1 MESIGT
7 YIDIAIVA
15 IFCIAFIVGVAKGFL
30 KQLSGFLCGF
40 IAFVGAVALT
50 VVIMQPLSQTE
61 FFLDFATTA
70 SGWFQGEYF
79 SEEIHSLED
88 LNTVLSTAGGWRIL
102 AFMSE
107 TIFTDM
113 AELGITTLGGF
124 LGSVAASLIAGFVI
138 WLVLYIALKFLFKG
152 IKALLLKISHLPV
165 IKSIDKIFG
174 ALWSVVATYIILIVF
189 CLTSAEVV
197 VLKFLTTEE
206 DASIWETITTY
217 IQSSQIL
224 TFLHNSNV
232 IGSIIAEYFQITLPT
247 LEHGVPEVEALVPAI
262 PAILH

>member
-15 IFCIAFIVGVAKGFL
+15 IFCVAFIVGVAKGFL

-50 VVIMQPLSQTE
+50 VVIMEPLAKTD
-61 FFLDFATTA
+61 FFLNFATTA
-70 SGWFQGEYF
+70 SGWFQGEHF
-79 SEEIHSLED
+79 IAEIHSLEE

-113 AELGITTLGGF
+113 TELGIITLGGF
-124 LGSVAASLIAGFVI
+124 FGRIAASLITDFVI

-152 IKALLLKISHLPV
+152 IKALLLKIAHLPV

-174 ALWSVVATYIILIVF
+174 ALWAVIAAYIVLIVF
-189 CLTSAEVV
+189 CMTGVEVV

-206 DASIWETITTY
+206 DTAMWDTITTY
-217 IQSSQIL
+217 VQSSQIL

-232 IGSIIAEYFQITLPT
+232 VGSFIAESFQITIPT
-247 LEHGVPEVEALVPAI
+247 LKFGVPEAEAEALVSII
-262 PAILH
+262 PAI